1 MSDFSS
7 EDEAHT
13 KEKAVGKIRE
23 ELDSASEE
31 SGSENSEDDSDES
44 QIKVDFSSK
53 QGKPET
59 KKQAGLMSLKFM
71 QKAEQRKKEAL
82 KVQAEMVI
90 KQING
95 EDDYQSS

>member
-7 EDEAHT
+7 EDEAQT
-13 KEKAVGKIRE
+13 KGKAVSKIRE

-31 SGSENSEDDSDES
+31 SGSESSEDDSDDS

-53 QGKPET
+53 QGKPEA

-71 QKAEQRKKEAL
+71 
-82 KVQAEMVI
+82 
-90 KQING
+90 
-95 EDDYQSS
+95 